1 MRRVPGAGW
10 PLSLLLLAGCSAVL
24 GINQD
29 YSDTSSPATA
39 GAAGAALAAGAAGQA
54 GVAGLSDA
62 GGGGAGG
69 ASGVS
74 GGGAGGTAGGG
85 AGGASGAGMG
95 GVGAGGKPGV
105 RPPGPP
111 TQDSTDTIQST
122 RAFAIKKFHF
132 GQNDPLTDSAKVDA
146 WRTIGFDIDGVNTTK
161 DLALSEKPGTCLR
174 DPLAKQSTLLDGDD
188 GRDNSFGANL
198 FAIFNQFGNGAV
210 ETDLNKG
217 IANGSS
223 PTLILLLS
231 NLNEGPDDTTVSSS
245 ILLSLVEHPVKPPL
259 WDGTDSFPVDSQSVI
274 NHAISQPKL
283 TLVGGYLKNNTYVS
297 GPFNDTSQPHV
308 LFFPLGNIGFVGLT
322 FLSLTVVVELD
333 EAHEQAK
340 KATLSG
346 VVRPQDLEELF
357 QRLLVSQFGCEGA
370 KNFAGLAKQFYQ
382 QCDLRSDA
390 PDFLDPTSTMPCD
403 LVSFS
408 FEMELERAQFPTQ
421 VIDGPPNSSTCDG
434 AGGGAGGP

>member
-1 MRRVPGAGW
+1 V
-10 PLSLLLLAGCSAVL
+10 LLAGCSAVL
-24 GINQD
+24 GIEEKSFD
-29 YSDTSSPATA
+29 P
-39 GAAGAALAAGAAGQA
+39 GA
-54 GVAGLSDA
+54 
-62 GGGGAGG
+62 GGGAGG
-69 ASGVS
+69 GGQAGIVGMSGAGQGGAGGAVA
-74 GGGAGGTAGGG
+74 GGAGLGGAGGAGGVAGGAGGTAGGG
-85 AGGASGAGMG
+85 TGGA
-95 GVGAGGKPGV
+95 GVGGKPGV

-132 GQNDPLTDSAKVDA
+132 GQNDPLTNDANTDA

-188 GRDNSFGANL
+188 GRDNSFGSNI
-198 FAIFNQFGNGAV
+198 FPVFNQFGNGAV

-231 NLNEGPDDTTVSSS
+231 NLNEGPDDTLVSSS
-245 ILLSLVEHPVKPPL
+245 FLLSLVEHPVKPPL
-259 WDGTDSFPVDSQSVI
+259 WNGTDDLAIDSQSI
-274 NHAISQPKL
+274 ANHAISNPKL
-283 TLVGGYLKNNTYVS
+283 RLTDGYLRNNTYVS
-297 GPFNDTSQPHV
+297 GPFNDTSQSYA

-322 FLSLTVVVELD
+322 FVSLTVVIELD

-340 KATLSG
+340 KATFSG
-346 VVRPQDLEELF
+346 VVRPQDLEELL
-357 QRLLVSQFGCEGA
+357 QRLLVNLFGCDGA
-370 KNFAGLAKQFYQ
+370 KNFDGLYQ
-382 QCDLRSDA
+382 QLYQKCDLRSDA

-403 LVSFS
+403 VVSFS
-408 FEMELERAQFPTQ
+408 FEMELERIQMPTR
-421 VIDGPPNSSTCDG
+421 VLDGPLINNTCDGG